1 MNTSTPVPASVVP
14 AGSVPASAGRRQYL
28 DVVKLLLTVLVVGV
42 HAAITYGAA
51 GSWFFDDPV
60 QDFPTSAALTFF
72 NIYCQSF
79 FMGLFFFISGLF
91 TPRSIER
98 KGPAR
103 FVLDRLVRLGIPLV
117 VFFFLINPLTEY
129 AGYRA
134 DNPAGIGILPFL
146 RECLRDLSGTGTGPL
161 WFVQALLGFSIL
173 AALVAAIVPATVRR
187 AQQAG
192 TPRPLRPARTYL
204 VLLCLGLGVGALSFV
219 VRQWFPLMTAVSNLQ
234 IGYFTQYVVYF
245 VLGMAAGRG
254 GFLDRLVELPPRPW
268 YWSVLACL
276 LSMPVLLVAGGAFEN
291 GLDAYTTGL
300 RWQALAYALWEQAT
314 AVVFSMALLLF
325 ARRRLNAPGPV
336 LRVASRNAYAIY
348 VFHAP
353 AIVWIAYAWLRL
365 QLPPAVK
372 WVMLV
377 VAGVAATVLLGE
389 LVLKRIPG
397 VRRVMA

>member
-1 MNTSTPVPASVVP
+1 MNTTTPALPRE
-14 AGSVPASAGRRQYL
+14 GRHQYL
-28 DVVKLLLTVLVVGV
+28 DVVKLLLTLLVVGV

-51 GSWFFDDPV
+51 GSWFFSDPV
-60 QDFPTSAALTFF
+60 QNFPTSAALTFF

-134 DNPAGIGILPFL
+134 DHPAGIGIVPFL
-146 RECLRDLSGTGTGPL
+146 RECLRGLKGTGTGPL

-173 AALVAAIVPATVRR
+173 AALVAAVFPASVRR
-187 AQQAG
+187 APQAA
-192 TPRPLRPARTYL
+192 TLRTLRPARTYFA
-204 VLLCLGLGVGALSFV
+204 LLGTGLGVGVLSFV

-234 IGYFTQYVVYF
+234 LGYFTQYIAYF
-245 VLGMAAGRG
+245 VLGMAAGRS
-254 GFLDRLVELPPRPW
+254 GFLDRLTELPPRPW
-268 YWSVLACL
+268 YWGVLACVL
-276 LSMPVLLVAGGAFEN
+276 LLPVLLVAGGAFDN

-300 RWQALAYALWEQAT
+300 RWQALAYALWEQVT

-336 LRVASRNAYAIY
+336 LRLASRNAYVIY

-353 AIVWIAYAWLRL
+353 AIVWIACAGLTL
-365 QLPPAVK
+365 HLPPAVK

-377 VAGVAATVLLGE
+377 VAGVAVTVLLGE

>member
-1 MNTSTPVPASVVP
+1 MTTSTLNS
-14 AGSVPASAGRRQYL
+14 SRDGRFQYL
-28 DVVKLLLTVLVVGV
+28 DVVKLLLTILVVGV

-51 GSWFFDDPV
+51 GSWFFDDPL
-60 QDFPTSAALTFF
+60 QNFPTSAALTFF

-117 VFFFLINPLTEY
+117 VFFFIINPLTDY

-134 DNPAGIGILPFL
+134 AHPAGVGILGFL
-146 RECLRDLSGTGTGPL
+146 RVGILTLAETGTGPL
-161 WFVQALLGFSIL
+161 WFVQTLLGFSIL
-173 AALVAAIVPATVRR
+173 SALVAVVLPQTVRR
-187 AQQAG
+187 APQAAI
-192 TPRPLRPARTYL
+192 PRPLSPGRTYL
-204 VLLCLGLGVGALSFV
+204 ALLGTGLGIGVLSFV
-219 VRQWFPLMTAVSNLQ
+219 VRQRFPLMTAVSNLQ
-234 IGYFTQYVVYF
+234 LGYFTQYIVSF
-245 VLGMAAGRG
+245 ILGMAAGRS
-254 GFLDRLVELPPRPW
+254 GFLDRLTELSPRPW
-268 YWSVLACL
+268 YWSSLGCIL
-276 LSMPVLLVAGGAFEN
+276 LMPVLLVAGGAFDN
-291 GLDAYTTGL
+291 GLDAYATGL

-325 ARRRLNAPGPV
+325 ARRRLNSPGPA
-336 LRVASRNAYAIY
+336 LRVASRNAYVVY

-353 AIVWIAYAWLRL
+353 VIVWTAYAWLGL

-372 WVMLV
+372 WMMLT

>member
-1 MNTSTPVPASVVP
+1 MTTPTPELSRE
-14 AGSVPASAGRRQYL
+14 GRSQYL
-28 DVVKLLLTVLVVGV
+28 DVVKLLLTILVVGV

-60 QDFPTSAALTFF
+60 GNFPTSAALTFF

-117 VFFFLINPLTEY
+117 VFFFIINPLTEY
-129 AGYRA
+129 AGYHA
-134 DNPAGIGILPFL
+134 DHPSFGLGLYLLMSFRGL
-146 RECLRDLSGTGTGPL
+146 RGMGTGPL

-173 AALVAAIVPATVRR
+173 AALVAAIFPVIACR
-187 AQQAG
+187 ASQAAA
-192 TPRPLRPARTYL
+192 PRPLRPARTYL
-204 VLLCLGLGVGALSFV
+204 ALLSMGLGVGVISFI
-219 VRQWFPLMTAVSNLQ
+219 VRQRFPLMTAVSNLQ
-234 IGYFTQYVVYF
+234 LGFFTQYIVYF
-245 VLGMAAGRG
+245 VLGMAAGRR
-254 GFLDRLVELPPRPW
+254 GFLERLTELSPRPW
-268 YWSVLACL
+268 YWSSLGCVLL
-276 LSMPVLLVAGGAFEN
+276 LPVLLMVGGAFDN

-325 ARRRLNAPGPV
+325 ARRRLNSLGPV
-336 LRVASRNAYAIY
+336 LRVASRNAYVVY

-353 AIVWIAYAWLRL
+353 VIVWIAYAWLRL

-372 WVMLV
+372 WVMLA
-377 VAGVAATVLLGE
+377 VAGVTATVLLGE